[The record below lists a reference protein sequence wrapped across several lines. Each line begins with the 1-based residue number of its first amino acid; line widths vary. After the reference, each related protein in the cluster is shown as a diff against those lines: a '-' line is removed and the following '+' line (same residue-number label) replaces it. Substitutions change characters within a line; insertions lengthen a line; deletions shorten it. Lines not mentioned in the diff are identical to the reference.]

1 MSDRR
6 VIKMPNAMKNVRI
19 RSIKKETRKG
29 SLILSTD
36 GRGSKKSNRSCFY
49 TSQVQRKIMCVPFV
63 HYLEPEICTI
73 QNVSPGVN
81 NTTVIVKQ
89 GLVKVETVALNP

>member
-1 MSDRR
+1 
-6 VIKMPNAMKNVRI
+6 
-19 RSIKKETRKG
+19 
-29 SLILSTD
+29 
-36 GRGSKKSNRSCFY
+36 
-49 TSQVQRKIMCVPFV
+49 MCVPFV